1 MRWPDWMLITPAAVT
16 LAMMLWGITGAPYWK
31 DEADTLSA
39 ADRSVPG
46 LLRLLG
52 HVDAVHGL
60 YYLMMWPVVHVAGLS
75 EFDARLPSAIAMAA
89 AALGVAAIGRRIRSR
104 RTGLYAGLVFAV
116 LPLVSFQG
124 QDARPYAAE
133 TAAAVLATCLL
144 LRVVDKPVS
153 RRLTGYGLSL
163 VLLGY
168 LHLFGLL
175 IIPAHALALIP
186 LARLARARLARARRA
201 EAGSEGPGPGGPV
214 TGRPGPG
221 GDGPLIRRWL
231 ATAAAACALTVPVIW
246 LGWLQRGQIKWL
258 PKPRWHDVQ
267 VLAIK
272 LAGAPGAVLLLAVL
286 AVIGIT
292 RADWPDRIRL
302 PWLRTRPRD
311 GTTLGRQLDAWAG
324 RPDAALTSLTLPWL
338 VLPPA
343 ILLAVSLV
351 AHVYTIP
358 YVTFCLPALALL
370 AGAGLAALARP
381 LRYAALAVAV
391 VLVLPVQHTIR
402 GPNARP
408 DGLARASQILVNYG
422 KPGDDVYYPRT
433 GVPGWNLT
441 YPRGFGSLDVFGL
454 AQTAAQAGRLV
465 GIQAPVPVIE
475 QRLPGVHRLWVIE
488 IKNSWRQS
496 PLPLG
501 HSFKLVR
508 QWHVS
513 QMLLRLYIRLP

>member
-1 MRWPDWMLITPAAVT
+1 MRRPDWMLITPAAVT

-39 ADRSVPG
+39 ADRSIPE

-60 YYLMMWPVVHVAGLS
+60 YYLMMWPVVHVVGLS
-75 EFDARLPSAIAMAA
+75 EFDARLPSAVAMAA
-89 AALGVAAIGRRIRSR
+89 AAAGVAAIGRRIRSR
-104 RTGLYAGLVFAV
+104 RTGMYAGLVFAV
-116 LPLVSFQG
+116 LPQVSFQG

-133 TAAAVLATCLL
+133 TAAAVLATYLL
-144 LRVVDKPVS
+144 LRVADKPAP

-186 LARLARARLARARRA
+186 LARLARARRA
-201 EAGSEGPGPGGPV
+201 EAGSETGG
-214 TGRPGPG
+214 TGLRDHGT
-221 GDGPLIRRWL
+221 LIRRWL
-231 ATAAAACALTVPVIW
+231 ATVVTACALTVPVIW

-258 PKPRWHDVQ
+258 PKPHWHDVQ
-267 VLAIK
+267 VLAIT
-272 LAGAPGAVLLLAVL
+272 LAGSPGSVVLLAVL
-286 AVIGIT
+286 AVIGIA

-302 PWLRTRPRD
+302 PWLRTGRPRD

-338 VLPPA
+338 MLPPV
-343 ILLAVSLV
+343 ILLAASLV

-370 AGAGLAALARP
+370 AGAGLAAAARP
-381 LRYAALAVAV
+381 LRYAALALV
-391 VLVLPVQHTIR
+391 VVMVLPLQQTIR

-408 DGLARASQILVNYG
+408 DGLARASQILVKYG
-422 KPGDDVYYPRT
+422 KPGDDVYYPGT
-433 GVPGWNLT
+433 GVPAWNLT
-441 YPRGFGSLDVFGL
+441 YPRGFGRLDVFGL
-454 AQTAAQAGRLV
+454 AQTAAQVGRLV
-465 GIQAPVPVIE
+465 GIQAPVPVLE
-475 QRLPGVHRLWVIE
+475 QRLAGVHRLWVIE
-488 IKNSWRQS
+488 IKNNWRQS